1 MLDQHDALDH
11 ARIEVSPPPAVRLIG
26 GNLVV
31 LLLAGFVAYGRLG
44 PWPM

>member
-1 MLDQHDALDH
+1 MIGATGTHL
-11 ARIEVSPPPAVRLIG
+11 RRGEGRLIG